1 MSTHAS
7 LWPFLAVY
15 LAGAATGALAAGL
28 IAWTRISDLRHENT
42 LLRAGLAG
50 AIRASIQMP
59 PLRVAARAL
68 PFVAAAAAAAVGLFG
83 LASESQAQQPA
94 PTVVSQTVETSRDD
108 NALAYCRNIASAA
121 SDARFARQ
129 AQSLAAMEKEIETRI
144 AQLEAKRAEYQDWLA
159 RREAFLKKAD
169 EALIAVISQMRPDAA
184 AAQISVMADEAA
196 AAILA
201 KLNPRSASAIMN
213 EMEPARAASLTNT
226 MVGISRRAQTEGRS

>member
-1 MSTHAS
+1 MSTHTS

-15 LAGAATGALAAGL
+15 LAGATTGTLAVAL
-28 IAWTRISDLRHENT
+28 IAWARICDLRHENA
-42 LLRAGLAG
+42 LLRAGLG
-50 AIRASIQMP
+50 VTLRASVPM
-59 PLRVAARAL
+59 PLRAAARAL
-68 PFVAAAAAAAVGLFG
+68 PLAAAAAAAILAMFG
-83 LASESQAQQPA
+83 LGGEVHAQQPA

-144 AQLEAKRAEYQDWLA
+144 AQLEAKRAEYQEWLA

>member
-1 MSTHAS
+1 MSTHPS
-7 LWPFLAVY
+7 LWPFLLVY
-15 LAGAATGALAAGL
+15 FAGAGTSALAVAL
-28 IAWTRISDLRHENT
+28 IAWTRICDLRHENT
-42 LLRAGLAG
+42 VLRAGLAG
-50 AIRASIQMP
+50 TIRIGAP
-59 PLRVAARAL
+59 AHPLRSAARML
-68 PFVAAAAAAAVGLFG
+68 PFAAAAAAALAVFG
-83 LASESQAQQPA
+83 LGGEVQAQQQA
-94 PTVVSQTVETSRDD
+94 PTPVNQTVDASRDD

-121 SDARFARQ
+121 ADARFARQ

-144 AQLEAKRAEYQDWLA
+144 AQLEAKRAEYQEWLA

>member
-15 LAGAATGALAAGL
+15 LAGVATGGLAVGL

-50 AIRASIQMP
+50 AMRASIHMP
-59 PLRVAARAL
+59 PLRAAARAL
-68 PFVAAAAAAAVGLFG
+68 PFVAAAVLATVGLAG
-83 LASESQAQQPA
+83 ESHAQQPA

-129 AQSLAAMEKEIETRI
+129 AQSLAAMEKEIEARI

>member
-1 MSTHAS
+1 MSTPAS

-15 LAGAATGALAAGL
+15 LAGAATGTLAVTL
-28 IAWTRISDLRHENT
+28 IAWARICDLRHENA
-42 LLRAGLAG
+42 LLRAGIGG
-50 AIRASIQMP
+50 AVHAHIPAY
-59 PLRVAARAL
+59 PLRAAARAL
-68 PFVAAAAAAAVGLFG
+68 PFAAAAATAILAMFGVG
-83 LASESQAQQPA
+83 SEVRAQQPA
-94 PTVVSQTVETSRDD
+94 PTAVSQTVETSRDD
-108 NALAYCRNIASAA
+108 NALAYCRNIANAA
-121 SDARFARQ
+121 ADARFARQ

-144 AQLEAKRAEYQDWLA
+144 AQLEAKRAEYQEWLA